1 MTLPL
6 TVWPLLALSMATG
19 LLAGVFLTFSDF
31 LMRSLHRSAPA
42 SGTEAMQRINREVY
56 RSVFM
61 VLFLGMVP
69 VSALVLG
76 YAAFWLTGPVSDWLV
91 AAGALYLFGVFAV
104 TAAGNVPMNQRLDA
118 MPLAG
123 GAAQAYWPVY
133 VTGWLRWNHLR
144 GLAALGASVSY
155 AVAALLLAAG
165 G

>member
-6 TVWPLLALSMATG
+6 SVWPLLALSMASG

-42 SGTEAMQRINREVY
+42 SGTETMQRINREVY
-56 RSVFM
+56 RSMFM

-69 VSALVLG
+69 VSSLVLG
-76 YAAFWLTGPVSDWLV
+76 YALLVLSGPAADWLA
-91 AAGALYLFGVFAV
+91 AAGVLYLLGVFGV

-123 GAAQAYWPVY
+123 EAAQGYWPAY
-133 VTGWLRWNHLR
+133 VSGWLRWNHLR
-144 GLAALGASVSY
+144 SVASLGVAFSY
-155 AVAALLLAAG
+155 AVAAMILASG